1 MPLKIPAG
9 AYVGTADTVPI
20 NSSRSEKM
28 YKAIIF
34 DFDGVLVNTT
44 SNYVKAF
51 HKVLKANNITADD
64 NELKSHF
71 GKPVLEIMAECVP
84 KKNKV
89 GDAQKLA
96 SEFHE
101 EVSRKWFMDDM
112 ALFPKTENILQELK
126 KQGLLLAIAS
136 GTNSA
141 FLIRFLDYLNI
152 RKYFNVVLGSNDVKN
167 CKPYPEIALKA
178 VDSLG
183 ITAQD
188 ALYIGDAKADVSV
201 AKGAN
206 VASAIVLTGVLNR
219 EEAEKLS
226 PDYILKDLSEI
237 WRILGK

>member
-1 MPLKIPAG
+1 
-9 AYVGTADTVPI
+9 
-20 NSSRSEKM
+20 M

-51 HKVLKANNITADD
+51 HKVIKANNLTADD

-71 GKPVLEIMAECVP
+71 GKPVLNIMAECVL
-84 KKNKV
+84 KTDRIE
-89 GDAQKLA
+89 DAEKLA
-96 SEFHE
+96 SEFHT

-126 KQGLLLAIAS
+126 KQGILLSIAS

-141 FLIRFLDYLNI
+141 FLIKFLDYLNI
-152 RKYFNVVLGSNDVKN
+152 RKYFSVVLGSSDVKN
-167 CKPYPEIALKA
+167 CKPHPDIALKA
-178 VDSLG
+178 LDSLG
-183 ITAQD
+183 VTAQD
-188 ALYIGDAKADVSV
+188 ALYIGDAEADVSV
-201 AKGAN
+201 AKGAG
-206 VASAIVLTGVLNR
+206 VASAIVLTGVLNK

-237 WRILGK
+237 WRILDKVDSKQ